1 MRGGH
6 KGIKTEPRTYAGAR
20 THMVENCTNEN
31 LVDHCLLTRPFKT
44 PYMYIYIC
52 IYIYNGFQHC
62 AKDNRLVTQAV
73 VKAV

>member
-44 PYMYIYIC
+44 PYMYIYMY
-52 IYIYNGFQHC
+52 IYIYIMDFSIVLRTTVWLR
-62 AKDNRLVTQAV
+62 RLW
-73 VKAV
+73 